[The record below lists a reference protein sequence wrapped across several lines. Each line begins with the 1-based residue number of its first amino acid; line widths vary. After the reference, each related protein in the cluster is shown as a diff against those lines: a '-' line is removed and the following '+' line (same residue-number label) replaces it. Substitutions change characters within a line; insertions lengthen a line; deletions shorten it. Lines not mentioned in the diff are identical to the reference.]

1 MLPLAQRTSKKAIER
16 DHVRLDSPAPSLGPD
31 AESFVAQCA
40 ERVLDARAIGRPVV
54 LAFGAH
60 TIKNG
65 LALFLIELIRRG
77 FVTHLATNGA
87 GIIHDW
93 EFSYLGKTSE
103 DVAANMPAGRFGNW
117 QETGF
122 YINLAINVGA
132 CEGRGYGESVGAMIE
147 TGGLDIPDPAELEK
161 RAVALVGS
169 DPSAAAAAAE
179 LLAVVRRF
187 DLPPGRMSVEHPWK
201 RFGVQANAYRMGV
214 PFTGHPMIGHDIIYN
229 HPMNNGTL
237 LGRAAVRDFLVYADS
252 ISRLEGGVYISL
264 GSAVMSPMIFEKSL
278 SISRNV
284 AATEGRRIDDFSI
297 FVADLAESRWDWSSK
312 GEPPDYSPD
321 YYLRY
326 NKTFSRMGG
335 TMRYGTIDNRAML
348 VNLLRRL
355 EAASKA

>member
-1 MLPLAQRTSKKAIER
+1 
-16 DHVRLDSPAPSLGPD
+16 
-31 AESFVAQCA
+31 
-40 ERVLDARAIGRPVV
+40 
-54 LAFGAH
+54 
-60 TIKNG
+60 
-65 LALFLIELIRRG
+65 
-77 FVTHLATNGA
+77 
-87 GIIHDW
+87 
-93 EFSYLGKTSE
+93 
-103 DVAANMPAGRFGNW
+103 MPEGRFGNW
-117 QETGF
+117 HETGF

-132 CEGRGYGESVGAMIE
+132 HEGLGYGESVGAMIE
-147 TGGLDIPDPAELEK
+147 TGGLDIPEPAALEG
-161 RAVALVGS
+161 RVAQQLPT

-187 DLPPGRMSVEHPWK
+187 DLPPGRMEIAHPWK
-201 RFGVQANAYRMGV
+201 RFGVQANAFRMGV

-237 LGRAAVRDFLVYADS
+237 LGRAAVRDFLAYAES
-252 ISRLEGGVYISL
+252 VSRLEGGVYISL

-284 AATEGRRIDDFSI
+284 AVAGGQRIDDFSI

-312 GEPPDYSPD
+312 GEPPDNSPD

-335 TMRYGTIDNRAML
+335 KMHYATIDNRALL

-355 EAASKA
+355 DAAGEALKVSAG